1 MTALRAAP
9 PQVRHARRAF
19 LKGTASVL
27 LSGAA
32 GGLSLSGCGG
42 GGGADAGA
50 TPRLASV
57 ANFRDVGG
65 AAGGY
70 PTIDG
75 RFVRRGVFYRS
86 SALTLDAADRAS
98 LDALAIAVV
107 HDLRTPGEVA
117 RAADVLP
124 IGAAYQT
131 FNVLGTSDVADRAFD
146 TAAEAIAAM
155 ERAQREYVLGSAQRA
170 AFGNLLEQLAQ
181 TAGAQLVNSSAGKD
195 RAGWAAA
202 LLLSIAN
209 VPFDVIMQD
218 YLLSNTYAAA
228 SIRARVDVITA
239 QRGSIAAAAAQP
251 MLGVQPSFLQV
262 AFDQVHASYG
272 TMTAYL
278 TDGLRLTQDTIDV
291 LHDRLVV

>member
-1 MTALRAAP
+1 MTAFHAEP
-9 PQVRHARRAF
+9 PVRHARRTF

-27 LSGAA
+27 LSGVA

-42 GGGADAGA
+42 GGADAAA

-57 ANFRDVGG
+57 ANFRDIGG

-86 SALTLDAADRAS
+86 SALTLDAVDRTT
-98 LDALAIAVV
+98 LDALAIAAVY
-107 HDLRTPGEVA
+107 DLRTPGEVA

-124 IGAAYQT
+124 VGAAYQA
-131 FNVLGTSDVADRAFD
+131 FNVLGTSDVAERQFD
-146 TAAEAIAAM
+146 TPAEAIAAM
-155 ERAQREYVLGSAQRA
+155 EHAQREYVLGSAQRT
-170 AFGNLLEQLAQ
+170 AFGSLLAQLAQ
-181 TAGAQLVNSSAGKD
+181 TAGVQLVNSSAGKD

-228 SIRARVDVITA
+228 SIRARVDAIAA

-251 MLGVQPSFLQV
+251 TLRVQASFLQV
-262 AFDQVHASYG
+262 AFEQVHASYG

-278 TDGLRLTQDTIDV
+278 TDGLGLTQDTIDA
-291 LHDRLVV
+291 LHGRLVI